1 MVAINS
7 SRRQA
12 PQLLSAPRSSIDALA
27 TLGVDEPGRA
37 EAAARASRRAAGAVE
52 VSRDRQGQI
61 VEVRI
66 GRWRT
71 LASAPQRRLAEVRE
85 LGCQRVA
92 VKIERLSDSSL
103 RPSSEIWQLYD
114 MEGRLDA
121 SMQTT
126 ADGRFAMLTNYRT
139 RQACRL
145 VLNVH
150 GVLETVE
157 SWNI

>member
-1 MVAINS
+1 MVAISS
-7 SRRQA
+7 SRRQVSQPLA
-12 PQLLSAPRSSIDALA
+12 VPRASMDALA
-27 TLGVDEPGRA
+27 TLSLDEPGRA
-37 EAAARASRRAAGAVE
+37 EATARASRRAAGAVE

-92 VKIERLSDSSL
+92 VKIERLCDASL
-103 RPSSEIWQLYD
+103 QPSSEIWQLYD
-114 MEGRLDA
+114 LDGRLDA

-126 ADGRFAMLTNYRT
+126 PDGRFAMLTNYRT

-145 VLNVH
+145 ALNVH